1 MFFFQR
7 QPLHFQLDE
16 AAVDAIHRLRL
27 AVELHADLRGGFV
40 DKVDGFVR
48 QLAVGDVAVG
58 EDGGGDQRGVGDVD
72 AVMHFI
78 ALLQAAQDGDGV
90 FHRRLFHHHFLE
102 TALQRGV
109 FFHVLAVFVQ
119 RRCADAMQLA
129 ARQGGFQHIAGV
141 HRAFGFARADH
152 GVNFVNEKDDL
163 AVGFFDVGQHRF
175 QALFKFAAVFGAS
188 QEGGKI
194 QREQALAFQAFRHFA
209 IDDALRQA
217 FHDGGFAD
225 ARLADEDRVVF
236 VAPLQDLHGAADFLV
251 ATDDRIN
258 FALLGTRGDVN
269 GVFLQR
275 FAFVFGALVGDG
287 FAAAQL
293 VDDLLQLGFLH
304 ARRFQRL
311 AERAGIFAG
320 SEQEQLGGDVFVAVL
335 LRVFVAEVQEA
346 RGVGRDVYLAG
357 GVCHARQVIDDLLDL
372 RAQGGDV
379 RARLAQDGCRRAAFL
394 PQQGEKDVRR
404 FDVIAVLADGNGLR
418 GLQRFLEARGKGL
431 HGFSSG

>member
-1 MFFFQR
+1 M
-7 QPLHFQLDE
+7 
-16 AAVDAIHRLRL
+16 
-27 AVELHADLRGGFV
+27 
-40 DKVDGFVR
+40 
-48 QLAVGDVAVG
+48 
-58 EDGGGDQRGVGDVD
+58 
-72 AVMHFI
+72 
-78 ALLQAAQDGDGV
+78 QAAQDGDGV

-109 FFHVLAVFVQ
+109 FFHVLAVFIE
-119 RRCADAMQLA
+119 RRRADAVQLA
-129 ARQGGFQHIAGV
+129 ARQGGFEHIARV
-141 HRAFGFARADH
+141 HRAFGFARTDH
-152 GVNFVNEKDDL
+152 GVNFVDEKDDL
-163 AVGFFDVGQHRF
+163 AVGFFDIGQHRF

-217 FHDGGFAD
+217 FHDGGFAHP
-225 ARLADEDRVVF
+225 RLADEDGVVF

-251 ATDDRIN
+251 AADDRVN
-258 FALLGTRGDVN
+258 LALLGARGDVN
-269 GVFLQR
+269 GVFFQR
-275 FAFVFGALVGDG
+275 LAFVFGGFVGDG

-320 SEQEQLGGDVFVAVL
+320 GEQEQFGGDVFVAVL
-335 LRVFVAEVQEA
+335 LRVFVAEIQEA
-346 RGVGRDVYLAG
+346 RGIGRDVYLAG
-357 GVCHARQVIDDLLDL
+357 GVRYVRQVIDDLLDL
-372 RAQGGDV
+372 RAQGADV
-379 RARLAQDGCRRAAFL
+379 RTRLTQDGRRRAAFL
-394 PQQGEKDVRR
+394 PQEGEKDVRR

-431 HGFSSG
+431 HSFSSG